1 MKKSISFLRS
11 IITAILLIVATAS
24 FAQSSMLKHIVAR
37 GETLEDIATRYQ
49 TTTQIIIQ
57 NNPQASQFIY
67 VGMELQIPTPQQPTV
82 TTPQQTQTPNQ
93 TTQSD
98 NGVQVSETEPIQS
111 NRGNILLSTKRI
123 DEPQKNYSQYPASR
137 LGVNLHGYF
146 DADIVKYGSNI
157 SFEGLCKGDSSPFG
171 VDFSTGWNIMWNP
184 KFDISSCVLG
194 LGPFWSTKLS
204 ESVDLY
210 IPVKLMCVATLDDN
224 DKWHYVWGCRIN
236 PLICMQSFTCGIFAD
251 IAKDAAFGLSFG
263 FLFAQ

>member
-11 IITAILLIVATAS
+11 IVTAILLIATTTLY
-24 FAQSSMLKHIVAR
+24 AQSSMLKHIVAR

-67 VGMELQIPTPQQPTV
+67 VGMELQIPTPQSTTV
-82 TTPQQTQTPNQ
+82 TTTQQAQTPNQ
-93 TTQSD
+93 ATQPN
-98 NGVQVSETEPIQS
+98 NGVQASETEPVQS
-111 NRGNILLSTKRI
+111 NRGNILLSNNII
-123 DEPQKNYSQYPASR
+123 DEPQKNYSQYPTSR
-137 LGVNLHGYF
+137 WGVNLHGYF

-157 SFEGLCKGDSSPFG
+157 SFEGLCKGDSSPLG
-171 VDFSTGWNIMWNP
+171 VDFSVGWNIMWNP
-184 KFDISSCVLG
+184 KFDMSSCVFG

-210 IPVKLMCVATLDDN
+210 IPVKLMCVMTLDDN
-224 DKWHYVWGCRIN
+224 NKWHYGWGCRIN